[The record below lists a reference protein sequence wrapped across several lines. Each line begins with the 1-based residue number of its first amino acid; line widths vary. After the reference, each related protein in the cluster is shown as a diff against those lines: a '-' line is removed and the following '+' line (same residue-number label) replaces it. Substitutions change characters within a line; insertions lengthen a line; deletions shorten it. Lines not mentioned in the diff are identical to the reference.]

1 MTGRE
6 MAEAVRKSWPMDGD
20 TYMAG
25 CVCHCGGG
33 RYHIEF
39 IRYRNSGGIVGRL
52 SPREVAAVAPG
63 LVAALRNEGAKLRAY
78 LAAEDGMGVAPQGVG
93 SSDFLGKPYRTRDG
107 AGGCECNG
115 ATRSGYARA
124 ASVSTSSAAP
134 GSVGSGAASG
144 AQARPSGGFARGSRL
159 TARYGEGREA

>member
-115 ATRSGYARA
+115 ATRSGYAR
-124 ASVSTSSAAP
+124 SCP
-134 GSVGSGAASG
+134 SGAASASPDVG
-144 AQARPSGGFARGSRL
+144 HEDRPDGGFARVSRL
-159 TARYGEGREA
+159 TARDEGEGQGASCT